1 MWHSS
6 KGEDPV
12 KDETK
17 VDENKRL
24 LYALLFAEMN
34 LDQAGFAAATR
45 TTASQVSDYL
55 KGRKTVPDA
64 ALERA
69 LDAVRFPRSL
79 APSALRAIRSFRAA
93 TRGWSR
99 ADRVMSETFFAEL
112 LAVTGEAIE
121 AIFAAVTLP
130 PQPRE
135 SVAPSSAADLWLR
148 MERYDAQQRVA
159 IVEEIEEFQT
169 PELRDLVAAKS
180 IEAEPSNPEKARE
193 LADLARRIAERCPTE
208 GRKHRLRD

>member
-1 MWHSS
+1 MWLSS

-55 KGRKTVPDA
+55 KGKKTVSEA

-99 ADRVMSETFFAEL
+99 PDRVMTETFFADL

-121 AIFAAVTLP
+121 AIFAAATPAP
-130 PQPRE
+130 PPRE
-135 SVAPSSAADLWLR
+135 SVAPSSAAELWLR
-148 MERYDAQQRVA
+148 LERRNARQRVLL
-159 IVEEIEEFQT
+159 VEEIEEFQT

-180 IEAEPSNPEKARE
+180 IEAAPSNPEEAKE
-193 LADLARRIAERCPTE
+193 LADLARRIGERSSL
-208 GRKHRLRD
+208 RLLSRPW